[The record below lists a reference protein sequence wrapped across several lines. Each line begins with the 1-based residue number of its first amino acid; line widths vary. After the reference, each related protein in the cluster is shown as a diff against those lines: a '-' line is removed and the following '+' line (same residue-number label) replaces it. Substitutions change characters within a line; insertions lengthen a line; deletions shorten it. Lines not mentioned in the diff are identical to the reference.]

1 MSSESIQIKWSSFSL
16 NGWSASL
23 CQSISRTSSLY
34 VPTKR
39 FGAQSL
45 HFSVSTLLKNKNVP
59 LKGNLAGESLR
70 NSFITLGMSSS
81 HLSSICSP
89 NTWQEGSIVK
99 TRKDQGFH
107 PTVNIPSNSAVM
119 LFKTDAETDG
129 FTSSSP
135 WKHFESPAGSF
146 LPFGHLVFYLLWLFL
161 AATAAAVRNK
171 SEEGWEAWALD
182 RREAERLHDLLD
194 VEESFAAAALDK
206 EWPMER
212 ERGSKGTRC
221 WQNVETEP
229 VWGQTVSFT
238 AFMFVERT

>member
-1 MSSESIQIKWSSFSL
+1 MVGVHLCASPSAGPRLSAYQR
-16 NGWSASL
+16 NGLEHSHCISAFL
-23 CQSISRTSSLY
+23 PYWRTKMCL
-34 VPTKR
+34 
-39 FGAQSL
+39 
-45 HFSVSTLLKNKNVP
+45 
-59 LKGNLAGESLR
+59 LKGNLAGESLW
-70 NSFITLGMSSS
+70 NSFITLGMSPS

-89 NTWQEGSIVK
+89 HTWQEGSIVK

-119 LFKTDAETDG
+119 RFKTDAETDG

-135 WKHFESPAGSF
+135 WKHFESPVGSF

-161 AATAAAVRNK
+161 ATTAAAAVCNK

-182 RREAERLHDLLD
+182 RSEAERLLLD

-212 ERGSKGTRC
+212 ERGSERTKC

-229 VWGQTVSFT
+229 VWGQTVFYSIHVCSKDVIQRVCCKYCWEVF
-238 AFMFVERT
+238 